1 MYHPILYHLSDTGS
15 FFTIS
20 TATSAACST
29 VLSALRPAVVA
40 LIASAGL
47 SILLLGLFMSDLSG
61 ITLANF
67 RPIETCLFIGGLFL
81 LRKYR
86 VNAIAI
92 IFGTG
97 VVGTLAYSL
106 LGMVA

>member
-1 MYHPILYHLSDTGS
+1 
-15 FFTIS
+15 
-20 TATSAACST
+20 
-29 VLSALRPAVVA
+29 
-40 LIASAGL
+40 
-47 SILLLGLFMSDLSG
+47 MSDLSG

-67 RPIETCLFIGGLFL
+67 RPNRDLPVYRRTLPSA
-81 LRKYR
+81 KYR